1 MLLFNELNDG
11 NFLLFAAK
19 NYYNPTCIDAEEF
32 YEDLNRFKYI
42 KRLITRYKDDG
53 RLSINLLLN
62 HFVVIFNVFGVD
74 AGLRMIEFKLIDD
87 SNAHIIKPFLV
98 FLRAIENDK
107 YIGIEMDKRIVEEL
121 RNI

>member
-1 MLLFNELNDG
+1 MKLFDELSDD
-11 NFLLFAAK
+11 NFELFAIR
-19 NYYNPTCIDAEEF
+19 NYYNPTCIDADEF

-74 AGLRMIEFKLIDD
+74 AGLRMIEFKLIND
-87 SNAHIIKPFLV
+87 SNVHIIKPFLV

-107 YIGIEMDKRIVEEL
+107 YIGITMDERIVEEL
-121 RNI
+121 RKI